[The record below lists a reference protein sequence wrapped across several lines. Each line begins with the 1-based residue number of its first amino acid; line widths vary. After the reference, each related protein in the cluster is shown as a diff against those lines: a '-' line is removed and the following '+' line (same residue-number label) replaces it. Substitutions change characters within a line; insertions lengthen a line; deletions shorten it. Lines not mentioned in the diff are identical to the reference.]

1 MKFMTSI
8 SKKYKQFF
16 RFVLVGLLSTLLNF
30 MFYQLLNY
38 FNIQIELSAVIAY
51 LIGLICSFIFGKT
64 WVFENNS
71 NKIKKQF
78 FKFILIYMTSLIL
91 YTLIISYFNDDYGK
105 TYSWLF
111 AISIST
117 LINFFGSKYAVFK

>member
-1 MKFMTSI
+1 MTSV
-8 SKKYKQFF
+8 SKKYRQFF

-51 LIGLICSFIFGKT
+51 IIGLICSFIFGKT

-71 NKIKKQF
+71 DKIKKQF